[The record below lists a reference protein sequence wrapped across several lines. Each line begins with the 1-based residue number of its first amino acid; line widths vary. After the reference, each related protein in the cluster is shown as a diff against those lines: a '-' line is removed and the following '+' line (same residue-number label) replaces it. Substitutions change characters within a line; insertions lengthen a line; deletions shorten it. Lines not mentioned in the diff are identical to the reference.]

1 MFDVGFSEIC
11 LVGLVSLLVI
21 GPKKM
26 PEVARFVGF
35 WIGKIQRMV
44 GSVQQEFK
52 ENIYAEEVRQIMQ
65 QQTEMMGKL
74 EQESRG
80 VQDLLAKDVQ
90 HLQTGLAKTFNDLKL
105 EQPNQ
110 AINISVELP
119 PHEPT
124 AAMAVPPVKRPKNK
138 YQRRHGKK

>member
-1 MFDVGFSEIC
+1 MFEVGFSEIC

-21 GPKKM
+21 GPEKL
-26 PEVARFVGF
+26 PQVARFVGF
-35 WIGKIQRMV
+35 WMGKIQRMV

-65 QQTEMMGKL
+65 QQTDMLEKL
-74 EQESRG
+74 AQESRG
-80 VQDLLAKDVQ
+80 AQDLLAKDVQ
-90 HLQTGLAKTFNDLKL
+90 HLQTDLAKTFNGLNP

-110 AINISVELP
+110 TINTPVELP

-124 AAMAVPPVKRPKNK
+124 ALAVTPVKPPKNK
-138 YQRRHGKK
+138 HHRRHGKK